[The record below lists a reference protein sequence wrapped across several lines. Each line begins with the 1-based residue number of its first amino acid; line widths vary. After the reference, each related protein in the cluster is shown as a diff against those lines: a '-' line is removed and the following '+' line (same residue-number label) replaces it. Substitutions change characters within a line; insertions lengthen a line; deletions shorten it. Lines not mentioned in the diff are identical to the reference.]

1 MIRTRRT
8 VSTVAS
14 LSLLAALGGCPG
26 SSGSPGPTD
35 GGAPD
40 AAGSG
45 ASLFLNVMPP
55 GANGNSAGGT
65 GFPGSVTPT
74 TKYPPHFND
83 QLALYGDLSYA
94 QPNLTTTPCNPP
106 GDSSGHQAAS
116 ALACNYF
123 KNEGLVP
130 DKVLSTETLTAPSS
144 GGKVTIE
151 RDGWGV
157 PFISAATRDDAMYG
171 FGYASGEDRLWLY
184 DLLRNMG
191 RGRLSSFLGPAS
203 AFYSYDS
210 NLATVA
216 GYSEDE
222 LSQMVSALPARLGK
236 LGSLIVADLDADV
249 AGINAYIDS
258 LSGPNAAKKPPEYA
272 TLKGGGFPPPHF
284 TANDIVAS
292 AVLIQS
298 IFAGGG
304 GNEPTNELLLQQLD
318 PQLGPAATSVPAAAC
333 ALWRDLR
340 HADDPDATRTIDTPF
355 HQSPAKLDES
365 CPHPLLAGAAIW
377 DPGTYQTRSAL
388 GTGSVQGDADASVQ
402 GDAAASTLTTT
413 SVEVGT
419 SRIAPAIRRISPA
432 LDPTKGAKAAL
443 RAAGLE
449 VPDNLSNFIAVTA
462 NQTKNGHPIAVMGP
476 QTSYYVPQLLW
487 EVAVHSGGGT
497 PQDFDGRG
505 IVFANLPYIEIGR
518 GIGYAWSATSGD
530 SDLTDVRV
538 SKMCNIDG
546 SAPSLKDANGDGFP
560 DADGYLFDAGDGQGP
575 TCRRFYERTDQWT
588 ATPTLASLGSSG
600 SKTAETVTRNIMRTH
615 YGPVSATATVNGA
628 PVAIS
633 IQRSTFEDELDTAVP
648 FALASTHAVQD
659 AASFQRLFN
668 SCTGTFNWLYV
679 DGKDVG
685 YLHAGLYP
693 VRDPGH
699 DPDLPVWGDGRF
711 EWTSDHTLPKGYF
724 ASAGGNV
731 PYPVRVTP
739 VASAGSD
746 PLSGDIEWQGFM
758 PLSQHP
764 QAVNPAKGW
773 ITSWNNSPA
782 AGWWAADGLGSYG
795 PTHRVDMLAK
805 RLDAFK
811 ATGKKFDFGNMVEI
825 MADAGF
831 TDLRGQEVLPLL
843 LQLLKGG
850 TMDATQTQIASLMQS
865 WIDAGSGPW
874 INGKPGLGAW
884 RRDRDKDGK
893 YDARQAVVL
902 MDAWYPHLIDA
913 LLPQVTAIDGGGT
926 DPTSC
931 NGLALQCRFDA
942 PREQGS
948 AFEYGYF
955 QMMKR
960 VLEMALGTPGHTDY
974 RALRCAGTGAAVD
987 CRNGVTTALT
997 QALADLGGW
1006 AAHDA
1011 WDGTTLVNA
1020 QTSMSGETVETYD
1033 AIVHQGFSL
1042 LPIAPMPWINRP
1054 TFQQVVEIH

>member
-1 MIRTRRT
+1 MIITCRNRTT
-8 VSTVAS
+8 VVA
-14 LSLLAALGGCPG
+14 LSMIAALVGCG
-26 SSGSPGPTD
+26 SSSGNESPD
-35 GGAPD
+35 GGASD
-40 AAGSG
+40 ADAG

-55 GANGNSAGGT
+55 GANGNAAGGS
-65 GFPGSVTPT
+65 GIPGPVTPS

-94 QPNLTTTPCNPP
+94 QPKLTTTPCNPP
-106 GDSSGHQAAS
+106 QDSSKHQAAS
-116 ALACNYF
+116 NLACNYF

-130 DKVLSTETLTAPSS
+130 DKVVSTETITAPSK
-144 GGKVTIE
+144 GKVTIE
-151 RDGWGV
+151 RDAWGV
-157 PFISAATRDDAMYG
+157 PFVSAATRVDAMYG
-171 FGYASGEDRLWLY
+171 FGYASAEDRLWLY
-184 DLLRNMG
+184 DLLRNLG

-203 AFYSYDS
+203 GFYSYDT

-216 GYSEDE
+216 GYGEDE
-222 LSQMVSALPARLGK
+222 LTEMVSALPTRLGK
-236 LGSLIVADLDADV
+236 LGTLIVSDLDADV
-249 AGINAYIDS
+249 AGINAYVDS

-298 IFAGGG
+298 IFADGGG
-304 GNEPTNELLLQQLD
+304 SEPTNELLLQALD
-318 PQLGPAATSVPAAAC
+318 SQLGPAATSVPAAAC

-340 HADDPDATRTIDTPF
+340 HADDPDATRTIAGTF
-355 HQSPAKLDES
+355 HQSPATLDES
-365 CPHPLLAGAAIW
+365 CPHTLRPGAAIW
-377 DPGTYQTRSAL
+377 DPGTYQPRSSL
-388 GTGSVQGDADASVQ
+388 ITGTAPATTSASV
-402 GDAAASTLTTT
+402 GASRVLAD
-413 SVEVGT
+413 VQ
-419 SRIAPAIRRISPA
+419 RFSPS
-432 LDPTKGAKAAL
+432 LDPVRGAKAAL
-443 RAAGLE
+443 RSVGLE

-462 NQTKNGHPIAVMGP
+462 NQTRDGHPIAVMGP
-476 QTSYYVPQLLW
+476 QTSYYTPQLLW
-487 EVAVHSGGGT
+487 EVAIHSGGGT

-538 SKMCNIDG
+538 SKMCNVDG
-546 SAPSLKDANGDGFP
+546 SQPSLMDANGDGFP

-588 ATPTLASLGSSG
+588 ATPTLASVGSGGSS
-600 SKTAETVTRNIMRTH
+600 SAQTVTRHIMRTH

-633 IQRSTFEDELDTAVP
+633 VQRSTFAAELDTAIP
-648 FALASTHAVQD
+648 FALVSAHTVHD
-659 AASFQRLFN
+659 ATSFQKLFN
-668 SCTGTFNWLYV
+668 GCTGTFNWLYV

-711 EWTSDHTLPKGYF
+711 EWASDHTFPKGYF
-724 ASAGGNV
+724 ANAGGSV

-739 VASAGSD
+739 VMSPASD
-746 PLSGDIEWQGFM
+746 PLSGNVEWQGFM
-758 PLSQHP
+758 PLAQHP
-764 QAVNPAKGW
+764 QAVNPMKGW
-773 ITSWNNSPA
+773 IASWNNSPA
-782 AGWWAADGLGSYG
+782 VGWWAADSTANWG

-805 RLDAFK
+805 RLAAFQ
-811 ATGKKFDFGNMVEI
+811 ATGKKFDFANMVEI

-843 LQLLKGG
+843 LQLLQSGS
-850 TMDATQTQIASLMQS
+850 MDDTQTQVAALMQS
-865 WIDAGSGPW
+865 WIDAGSGSW
-874 INGKPGLGAW
+874 IDGKPGLGAW

-913 LLPQVTAIDGGGT
+913 LLPQVTAIDGG
-926 DPTSC
+926 DKS
-931 NGLALQCRFDA
+931 NGLALQGRYDA
-942 PREQGS
+942 PRAQGS

-960 VLEMALGTPGHTDY
+960 VLQMALGTPGHTDY
-974 RALRCAGTGAAVD
+974 RALKCAGTGTATD
-987 CRNGVTTALT
+987 CRNAVVTALT

-1006 AAHDA
+1006 AARDG

-1020 QTSMSGETVETYD
+1020 QTSMTGETVETYD
-1033 AIVHQGFSL
+1033 AINHQAFGL
-1042 LPIAPMPWINRP
+1042 LPIAPIPWINRP
-1054 TFQQVVEIH
+1054 TFQQVVEIR

>member
-1 MIRTRRT
+1 MIRVLRVLTQAT
-8 VSTVAS
+8 PLV
-14 LSLLAALGGCPG
+14 LLAALSSCTGSGGTPTA
-26 SSGSPGPTD
+26 PLPTD

-40 AAGSG
+40 ATESTG
-45 ASLFLNVMPP
+45 SLFLNVLPP
-55 GANGNSAGGT
+55 GSNGNSAGGT

-74 TKYPPHFND
+74 TKYPPHFQD
-83 QLALYGDLSYA
+83 QLGLYGDLSYS

-106 GDSSGHQAAS
+106 QDSSQHQAAS

-123 KNEGLVP
+123 KNEGLTP
-130 DKVLSTETLTAPSS
+130 DKVVSTETLTAPS
-144 GGKVTIE
+144 GGKVTLQ

-157 PFISAATRDDAMYG
+157 PFVSAATRADAMYG

-203 AFYSYDS
+203 AFYSYDT

-216 GYSEDE
+216 GYSDDE
-222 LSQMVSALPARLGK
+222 LAQMVSSLPTRLGQ
-236 LGSLIVADLDADV
+236 LGTLIATDLDGDV
-249 AGINAYIDS
+249 AGINAFIDS
-258 LSGPNAAKKPPEYA
+258 LSGANAAKKPPEYA

-284 TANDIVAS
+284 TPADVVAS

-298 IFAGGG
+298 IFAEGG
-304 GNEPTNELLLQQLD
+304 GNEPMNELLLQELD
-318 PQLGPAATSVPAAAC
+318 PQFGPASTNVPVAAC

-340 HADDPDATRTIDTPF
+340 HADDPDAARTIAAAF

-365 CPHPLLAGAAIW
+365 CPHTLLAGAAIW
-377 DPGTYQTRSAL
+377 DPGSFQTRSAL
-388 GTGSVQGDADASVQ
+388 GSV
-402 GDAAASTLTTT
+402 AAPTTT
-413 SVEVGT
+413 SLEVSA
-419 SRIAPAIRRISPA
+419 SRVAEVHRVAAA
-432 LDPTKGAKAAL
+432 LDPSKGAKAAL
-443 RAAGLE
+443 RAAGFE
-449 VPDNLSNFIAVTA
+449 MPDNLSNFIAVTA
-462 NQTKNGHPIAVMGP
+462 DQTKSGHPIAVMGP

-487 EVAVHSGGGT
+487 EVAMHSSGGT

-518 GIGYAWSATSGD
+518 GLGYAWSATSGD

-538 SKMCNIDG
+538 SKMCNVDG
-546 SAPSLKDANGDGFP
+546 SPASLKDENGDGFP
-560 DADGYLFDAGDGQGP
+560 DASGYLFDAGDGQGP
-575 TCRRFYERTDQWT
+575 VCRLFYERTDTWT
-588 ATPTLASLGSSG
+588 ATPTLASIGSGG
-600 SKTAETVTRNIMRTH
+600 SKGPETVTRNIMRTH

-633 IQRSTFEDELDTAVP
+633 IQRSTFNAELDTAVP
-648 FALASTHAVQD
+648 FALASTHVVHD
-659 AASFQRLFN
+659 APSFQRLFN
-668 SCTGTFNWLYV
+668 ACTGTFNWLYV

-693 VRDPGH
+693 LRHAAH

-711 EWTSDHTLPKGYF
+711 EWASDQAFPKGYF
-724 ASAGGNV
+724 SAGGST

-739 VASAGSD
+739 VVAAQSD
-746 PLSGDIEWQGFM
+746 PLDGDIEWQNFM
-758 PLSQHP
+758 PLAQHP
-764 QAVNPAKGW
+764 QAVNPPKGW

-782 AGWWAADGLGSYG
+782 TGWWAADGLGSYG

-805 RLDAFK
+805 RLAAFQ

-843 LQLLKGG
+843 LQVLKTGS
-850 TMDATQTQIASLMQS
+850 MDDTQTQVAALMQS
-865 WIDAGSGPW
+865 WIDAGSGSW
-874 INGKPGLGAW
+874 IDGQPGLGAW
-884 RRDRDKDGK
+884 RRDRDHDGK
-893 YDARQAVVL
+893 YDQRQAVLL
-902 MDAWYPHLIDA
+902 MDAWYPHLIDT
-913 LLPQVTAIDGGGT
+913 LLPQVTAIDGGGN

-931 NGLALQCRFDA
+931 SGLALQCRYDA

-960 VLEMALGTPGHTDY
+960 VLQMVLGTPGHTDY
-974 RALRCAGTGAAVD
+974 RVLKCAGTGTPADCRAAV
-987 CRNGVTTALT
+987 VAALT
-997 QALADLGGW
+997 QGLADLGGW
-1006 AAHDA
+1006 AARDG
-1011 WDGTTLVNA
+1011 WDGTTLVNV
-1020 QTSMSGETVETYD
+1020 QTLMTGETVETYD

-1042 LPIAPMPWINRP
+1042 LPVAPMPWINRP